1 MTRRTNLLLAGLLV
15 TSIASVGC
23 RPVSAGSGDRR
34 FGDQTGGLVSL
45 AVHPADAALFKA
57 SGGLFRSIDGGQTW
71 VRLPMTGTL
80 EPEKIRQVAT
90 TAAAPE
96 SVYAAGA
103 GTGIVR
109 SDDHGQTW
117 RAIGT
122 TLPSQEVAAFAVHS
136 VRPDTIYAAIP
147 GQGVFQTED
156 DGYRWQKM
164 DDGPPASVVALAH
177 STLPGSMNTGWL
189 YAATPAGPYLSMDC
203 F

>member
-1 MTRRTNLLLAGLLV
+1 MTRGTSLILAGLLV
-15 TSIASVGC
+15 TSIASAGC
-23 RPVSAGSGDRR
+23 RAVSAGIGDRQL
-34 FGDQTGGLVSL
+34 GAQTGGLVSL
-45 AVHPADAALFKA
+45 ALDPASAALFRA
-57 SGGLFRSIDGGQTW
+57 SAGLFRSTDGGETW
-71 VRLPMTGTL
+71 ERLPMTGTL
-80 EPEKIRQVAT
+80 EPDKIRQVAT
-90 TAAAPE
+90 TTAAPE
-96 SVYAAGA
+96 RVYAAGA

-109 SDDHGQTW
+109 SDDGGQTW
-117 RAIGT
+117 RAISA

-156 DGYRWQKM
+156 DGHRWQKM

-189 YAATPAGPYLSMDC
+189 YAATSSGPYLSMDC